1 LISDF
6 GFAISD
12 LFYLL
17 NCMDKT
23 ELKRRSQKFAV
34 DIIKFTANL
43 PSSRSLNVLCN
54 QVLRSATSI
63 GANYRAACKG
73 KSTAD
78 FINKIVICEEEA
90 DECIYWLDLLIEA
103 ELVSQAKVAP
113 LRKEADEL
121 TAIFTAIGKT
131 AKENQKLNNFEI
143 EHPKSEIIEHS
154 KFEIN

>member
-1 LISDF
+1 
-6 GFAISD
+6 
-12 LFYLL
+12 
-17 NCMDKT
+17 MDKT

-43 PSSRSLNVLCN
+43 PSSRSLNLLCN

-131 AKENQKLNNFEI
+131 AKENQKLKNQN
-143 EHPKSEIIEHS
+143 K
-154 KFEIN
+154 

>member
-1 LISDF
+1 
-6 GFAISD
+6 
-12 LFYLL
+12 
-17 NCMDKT
+17 MDKA
-23 ELKRRSQKFAV
+23 ESKRRSQRFAV
-34 DIIKFTANL
+34 DTIRFTESL
-43 PSSRSLNVLCN
+43 PYNRATNTLCN
-54 QVLRSATSI
+54 QLLRSATSV

-121 TAIFTAIGKT
+121 TAIFTAIGKM
-131 AKENQKLNNFEI
+131 AKENQKLKNQN
-143 EHPKSEIIEHS
+143 K
-154 KFEIN
+154 